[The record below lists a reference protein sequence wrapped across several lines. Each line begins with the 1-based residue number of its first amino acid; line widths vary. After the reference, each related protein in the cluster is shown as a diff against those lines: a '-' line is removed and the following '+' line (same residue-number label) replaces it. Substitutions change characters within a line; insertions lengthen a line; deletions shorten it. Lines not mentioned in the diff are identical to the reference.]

1 MAILHT
7 AANMQHLEAEAQVVH
22 KTNKEAAWQEQDA
35 KKRTRLIVIHS
46 LLILISIGIVLYV
59 LLCPGILSNILAT
72 VKETLNG
79 WRERLSDYILMP
91 ESAERP
97 ENTIGMI
104 WLGIL
109 LALDWVLRMLGKVLL
124 FVLVWTSP
132 VLIVGGM
139 ILIAFLIVRY
149 SCIAIGDNWGRKQKK
164 DEIKDSV
171 IQSLDKDVARDYDNG
186 QSVQNALTVLSEL
199 SDECHIFTN
208 LNITTNAETCKYGMV
223 VVSPSGVTVVDVKS
237 NSGLLFG
244 DLSEQNLYPWEHQK
258 PKTHKE
264 KKKEKNDPEKKMP
277 NPVKA
282 MGVQVH
288 KLAHYLKEQKIP
300 VFVQGCVLF
309 ADEKLQ
315 LHITDHNGL
324 GKNCPLFLIN
334 DPALLDYVH
343 SAARSALSPTTI
355 QQIVAAL
362 KEENH
367 G

>member
-7 AANMQHLEAEAQVVH
+7 AANLQHLEAEARVVH
-22 KTNKEAAWQEQDA
+22 ETNKEAAWQERDA
-35 KKRTRLIVIHS
+35 KKRSWLVVIHS
-46 LLILISIGIVLYV
+46 LLILISIGLVLYV
-59 LLCPGILSNILAT
+59 LLCPGMLSNILAT

-139 ILIAFLIVRY
+139 ILIAFLIIRY

-171 IQSLDKDVARDYDNG
+171 IQSLDKDVARDYDNA
-186 QSVQNALTVLSEL
+186 QSVQNSLAVLSGL

-208 LNITTNAETCKYGMV
+208 LNIITNTETCKYDMV

-237 NSGLLFG
+237 DSGLLFG
-244 DLSEQNLYPWEHQK
+244 DLSERDLYLWEHLNT
-258 PKTHKE
+258 KTHKD
-264 KKKEKNDPEKKMP
+264 KNHAEKKMP

-282 MGVQVH
+282 MGAQVH
-288 KLAHYLKEQKIP
+288 KLSHYLKEQRIP

-343 SAARSALSPTTI
+343 SAARSALSPTMI

>member
-59 LLCPGILSNILAT
+59 LLCPGVLSNILAT
-72 VKETLNG
+72 VKETLSS

-124 FVLVWTSP
+124 VVLVWTSP

-139 ILIAFLIVRY
+139 ILIGFLIVRY

-171 IQSLDKDVARDYDNG
+171 IQSLDKAVASDYDNG

-208 LNITTNAETCKYGMV
+208 LNITTNAETLKYGMV
-223 VVSPSGVTVVDVKS
+223 VVSPSGVTVVDVRS

-244 DLSEQNLYPWEHQK
+244 DLSEQNLYPWEYQN

-264 KKKEKNDPEKKMP
+264 KKKEKNDSEKKMP

-288 KLAHYLKEQKIP
+288 KLACYLKEQKIP

-315 LHITDHNGL
+315 LHVTDHNGL

-334 DPALLDYVH
+334 DSALLDYVH
-343 SAARSALSPTTI
+343 SAAHSALSPTMI

>member
-7 AANMQHLEAEAQVVH
+7 TANLQHLEAEARVVH
-22 KTNKEAAWQEQDA
+22 KTNKEAARQEQDA
-35 KKRTRLIVIHS
+35 KKRTWLVVIHS
-46 LLILISIGIVLYV
+46 LLILFSIGLVLYV
-59 LLCPGILSNILAT
+59 LLWPGMLSNILAT
-72 VKETLNG
+72 VKETLNS
-79 WRERLSDYILMP
+79 WRGRLSDYILMP

-97 ENTIGMI
+97 ENAIGMV

-132 VLIVGGM
+132 VLVVGGM
-139 ILIAFLIVRY
+139 LLIVFLIVRH
-149 SCIAIGDNWGRKQKK
+149 SCRAIGDNWGRKQKK
-164 DEIKDSV
+164 EDIKDNV
-171 IQSLDKDVARDYDNG
+171 IQSLSEEMARDYDEG
-186 QSVQNALTVLSEL
+186 QSAQSALAVLTEL

-208 LNITTNAETCKYGMV
+208 LNITTNGGTCKYDMV

-237 NSGLLFG
+237 DSGLLFG
-244 DLSEQNLYPWEHQK
+244 DLSERDLYLWEHLNT
-258 PKTHKE
+258 KTHKE
-264 KKKEKNDPEKKMP
+264 KNHAEKKMP

-282 MGVQVH
+282 MGAQVH
-288 KLAHYLKEQKIP
+288 KLAYYLKEQGIP
-300 VFVQGCVLF
+300 VFVQSCVLF
-309 ADEKLQ
+309 ANEEIQ

-334 DPALLDYVH
+334 DPALLDYAH
-343 SAARSALSPTTI
+343 SVARPALSPTMI

-362 KEENH
+362 KEEKH

>member
-7 AANMQHLEAEAQVVH
+7 AANMRHLEAEAQVVH
-22 KTNKEAAWQEQDA
+22 KTNKETAWQEQDA
-35 KKRTRLIVIHS
+35 KKRTRLVVIHS
-46 LLILISIGIVLYV
+46 MLILVSIGLVLYV
-59 LLCPGILSNILAT
+59 LLSPGMLSNILAT
-72 VKETLNG
+72 VKETLNS

-97 ENTIGMI
+97 ENAIGMV

-124 FVLVWTSP
+124 FVLAWTSP

-139 ILIAFLIVRY
+139 ILIAFLIVRH
-149 SCIAIGDNWGRKQKK
+149 SCGTIGDNWGRKQKK
-164 DEIKDSV
+164 AEIKDSV

-186 QSVQNALTVLSEL
+186 QSVHSALAALTEL

-208 LNITTNAETCKYGMV
+208 LNITTNAEACKYGMV

-258 PKTHKE
+258 SKTHKE

-277 NPVKA
+277 NPVKETGA
-282 MGVQVH
+282 QVH
-288 KLAHYLKEQKIP
+288 KLAHYLKEQGLS

-315 LHITDHNGL
+315 LHVTDHNGL
-324 GKNCPLFLIN
+324 AKNCPLFLIN

-343 SAARSALSPTTI
+343 SSARSELSPTMI